1 MFNPM
6 QLWIVGVVGL
16 IVFVLGMRLM
26 QRTRPGLQ
34 ELRDFYGTIRVAELP
49 TPDGRGNI
57 RFLTHVGTRHGQ
69 QFTDPARRRIPTSYF
84 TGRCGIGMLLEELAN
99 EPPRRMGIIG
109 LGAGIL
115 ATYGRTGDLIRYYE
129 LSPRM
134 IDVARRDFS
143 FLSDSKATIEVV
155 PGDARLSL
163 ERETGEP
170 LYDILVGDA
179 FSSDAIPAHLL
190 TREAFQL
197 YARRLKP
204 GGVLALNVST
214 RHLDLGPLITGLA
227 ATIGKTAVQIV
238 TPTDDEGAALNARW
252 ILITSDTAL
261 LERPRIKSVAKD
273 PSSGQPPPRL
283 WTDDYSNLFQV
294 LKK

>member
-1 MFNPM
+1 MH
-6 QLWIVGVVGL
+6 LWIVGVVAL
-16 IVFVLGMRLM
+16 IGFVLGLRLM
-26 QRTRPGLQ
+26 QRTQPRIQ
-34 ELRDFYGTIRVAELP
+34 ELRDFYGTIKVV
-49 TPDGRGNI
+49 DGGEV

-69 QFTDPARRRIPTSYF
+69 QYTDPKRSKTPTSYF
-84 TGRCGIGMLLEELAN
+84 THRTGIGLLLDELSTD
-99 EPPRRMGIIG
+99 PPRRMAIIG

-115 ATYGRTGDLIRYYE
+115 ATYGRKGDLIRYYE

-134 IDVARRDFS
+134 IDVARRDFT
-143 FLSDSKATIEVV
+143 FLAESEAKTEVV

-170 LYDILVGDA
+170 PYDILVGDA

-227 ATIGKTAVQIV
+227 ASIGKSAVQIV
-238 TPTDDEGAALNARW
+238 TDTDDEGAALNARW
-252 ILITSDTAL
+252 ILITSDAAL
-261 LERPRIKSVAKD
+261 FERPRIKAVAKD
-273 PSSGQPPPRL
+273 PSGGRPPPRL
-283 WTDDYSNLFQV
+283 WTDDYSNLLQV
-294 LKK
+294 MKK